1 VRVEPSLF
9 LKVFVRT
16 NMARPLYRHTAHQER
31 PQTVIRGTTE
41 SARTLPL
48 PHQNPHFMRLSG
60 IARHRDRA
68 ITVKPESDI
77 DMRFERLSYIAKH
90 GLYYLAER
98 NALRSTGFWLPD
110 EKGKSRLFA

>member
-1 VRVEPSLF
+1 
-9 LKVFVRT
+9 
-16 NMARPLYRHTAHQER
+16 MARPLYRHTAHQER

-68 ITVKPESDI
+68 ITVKPEAETAPHDAIVYLLTQHFIAQSVA
-77 DMRFERLSYIAKH
+77 MFKVHQPNERIYGPAWSAYSA
-90 GLYYLAER
+90 
-98 NALRSTGFWLPD
+98 
-110 EKGKSRLFA
+110 